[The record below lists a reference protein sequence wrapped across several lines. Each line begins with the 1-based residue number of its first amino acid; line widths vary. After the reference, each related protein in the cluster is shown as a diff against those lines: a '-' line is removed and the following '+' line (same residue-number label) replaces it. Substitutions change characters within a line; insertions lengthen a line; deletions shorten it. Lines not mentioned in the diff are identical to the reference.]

1 MYSGKRKGIRALVLA
16 APVIL
21 VSSVP
26 VLASGDAVCS
36 KGVFISAVNVSGMT
50 REEAKAAVDQYVE
63 KAGEQTVTVTVGD
76 NTLTPTLND
85 LGLTWNSSGVL
96 DEAMQLGATGS
107 IVQRYKDQKDLQ
119 NSSKVLSIDYQL
131 DEKTLD
137 AYVKNCESYNTD
149 PVNATVYTTDEL
161 LPGIEGG
168 TDGITLNVEGGEKA
182 LRSAVDDWDGVSALS
197 VELPVDRVKPDVSA
211 DDLYFGDVLGTAT
224 TDFSASSSGRWQ
236 NVVNGCSKISGT
248 LIYPGES
255 FSVTQAVTPFTAENG
270 YALAPSYEENQVVE
284 SYGGGICQV
293 STTLYNAVLKA
304 ELEVTA
310 RSNHTLV
317 VSYVD
322 LSKDAAIA
330 EGIMDMAFVNSL
342 ENPIYIIGYTT
353 SDGLINF
360 TIYGKEYR
368 PANRTIEFVSK
379 TISQTDPSD
388 ISKLAADP
396 EQQIGYISQTGSP
409 HTGYTAE
416 LWKNIYTD
424 GQLTDSVQINSST
437 YNAVGTIYDIGVA
450 SQSTAWTQAMYN
462 AIAQNSLDAV
472 YSVINNGTSY
482 LTSESESETTAST
495 EAAPDT
501 NASSGAGTDQ
511 PETSVTAQTDASGS
525 GDTDE
530 VVVTYDQ
537 YGNAIG

>member
-63 KAGEQTVTVTVGD
+63 KAGAQTVTVTVGD

-85 LGLTWNSSGVL
+85 LGLTWNSSGVQ
-96 DEAMQLGATGS
+96 DEAMQLGATGN

-236 NVVNGCSKISGT
+236 NVVNGCSKIS
-248 LIYPGES
+248 
-255 FSVTQAVTPFTAENG
+255 
-270 YALAPSYEENQVVE
+270 
-284 SYGGGICQV
+284 
-293 STTLYNAVLKA
+293 
-304 ELEVTA
+304 
-310 RSNHTLV
+310 
-317 VSYVD
+317 
-322 LSKDAAIA
+322 
-330 EGIMDMAFVNSL
+330 
-342 ENPIYIIGYTT
+342 
-353 SDGLINF
+353 
-360 TIYGKEYR
+360 
-368 PANRTIEFVSK
+368 
-379 TISQTDPSD
+379 
-388 ISKLAADP
+388 
-396 EQQIGYISQTGSP
+396 
-409 HTGYTAE
+409 
-416 LWKNIYTD
+416 
-424 GQLTDSVQINSST
+424 
-437 YNAVGTIYDIGVA
+437 
-450 SQSTAWTQAMYN
+450 
-462 AIAQNSLDAV
+462 
-472 YSVINNGTSY
+472 
-482 LTSESESETTAST
+482 
-495 EAAPDT
+495 
-501 NASSGAGTDQ
+501 
-511 PETSVTAQTDASGS
+511 
-525 GDTDE
+525 
-530 VVVTYDQ
+530 
-537 YGNAIG
+537 